1 VLADTRACY
10 YIRPRARR
18 AMSFPGIAA
27 ATGTRV
33 DSAAKHTM
41 ACKVNEPLMMT
52 WCCDQSNPR
61 SHIHNHKMKYCVH
74 KNDLVLNCGQQLNSH
89 GTIVH
94 PNKAYPAVVSNLG
107 DISAESRRV
116 LQWLYHDSV
125 TAADFIT
132 NKNYIRSHIV
142 KEVQT
147 KGTHDGA
154 AVTPESRSKV
164 VGELKNMPYFTA
176 QGYALGTAYASQLSG
191 DTVSSVLIG
200 GMQTVLNGHFECR
213 AGQMIQ
219 WYFDFETDCF
229 HRETNQQHGSNTVYS
244 GTRLHNKL
252 SISRFSLSTPAATGK
267 VFTPSETE
275 RKRKEFHDREQGAL
289 DSFPIGGMGDRKT
302 NIAFPKPYMLR
313 ANGDE
318 HYPDRIRIFA
328 KCISGAR
335 PHEMLDIMMMTQSL

>member
-1 VLADTRACY
+1 MLADTRACY

-142 KEVQT
+142 KQVQT
-147 KGTHDGA
+147 HGA
-154 AVTPESRSKV
+154 HGSASETPESRSKV

-313 ANGDE
+313 ADGDE